1 MKIILSNLFLSLSI
15 ITTCIGQEK
24 EEKLVRE
31 SFNSYK
37 TSILNDKGEEA
48 VNFVDSRTISYYNKI
63 LETTKKADS
72 LTLNSLG
79 ILDKLMVISI
89 RYRTSKKDILSFD
102 GKELLIYAIKEGM
115 VGKNSVIN
123 TEIGSVEIDEDFA
136 KGQFISNGKKA
147 PFYFHFYKEDNNWK
161 VDLTSIF
168 PVGAMA
174 FKKMIEDNGEEENK
188 YLLQLLELMTGKKP
202 VNEIWKPI
210 I

>member
-1 MKIILSNLFLSLSI
+1 MKKILSCLFLSLSI
-15 ITTCIGQEK
+15 ITCCLGQEN

-37 TSILNDKGEEA
+37 TSILNDKGEKA
-48 VNFVDSRTISYYNKI
+48 VDFVDSKTISYYNKI

-72 LTLNSLG
+72 LTVNSLG

-89 RYRTSKKDILSFD
+89 RYRTSKRDILSFN

-115 VGKNSVIN
+115 VGKNSVMH
-123 TEIGSVEIDEDFA
+123 TEIGDVEIDGSFA
-136 KGQFISNGKKA
+136 KGQLISKGQKA
-147 PFYFHFYKEDNNWK
+147 PFYFHFYKESNIWK
-161 VDLTSIF
+161 IDLTSIF

-174 FKKMIEDNGEEENK
+174 FKKMIEDNGEEENQ
-188 YLLQLLELMTGKKP
+188 YLIQLLEMITSKKP

-210 I
+210 L

>member
-1 MKIILSNLFLSLSI
+1 MKKILSSLFLSLSI
-15 ITTCIGQEK
+15 ITCCLGQEK

-37 TSILNDKGEEA
+37 TSILNDKGEKA
-48 VNFVDSRTISYYNKI
+48 VDFVDSKTISYYNEI

-89 RYRTSKKDILSFD
+89 RYRTSKRDILSFN

-115 VGKNSVIN
+115 VGKNSVMN
-123 TEIGSVEIDEDFA
+123 TEIGDVEIDKNFA
-136 KGQFISNGKKA
+136 KGQLISNGQKA
-147 PFYFHFYKEDNNWK
+147 PFYFHFYKESNNWK
-161 VDLTSIF
+161 IDLTSIF

-174 FKKMIEDNGEEENK
+174 FKKMIEDNGEEENQ
-188 YLLQLLELMTGKKP
+188 YLIQLLEMITGKKP

-210 I
+210 L